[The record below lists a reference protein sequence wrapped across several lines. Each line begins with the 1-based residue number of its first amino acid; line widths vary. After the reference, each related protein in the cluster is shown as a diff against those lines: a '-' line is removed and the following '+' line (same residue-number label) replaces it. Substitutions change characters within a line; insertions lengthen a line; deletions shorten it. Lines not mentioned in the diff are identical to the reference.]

1 MNGYTGPSRRPK
13 ASVSERAH
21 ICYIWRMIES
31 VAIAIVTAVFFG
43 AVVLPVLPRLAL
55 VVPRGITSPPR
66 PSPQARARASV
77 PAPMRSSSRGIRIS
91 SAAPK
96 IEAKVGTKLARRVA
110 MPIERYPE
118 RSLMVIRRW
127 LYEAPA

>member
-1 MNGYTGPSRRPK
+1 MNGYTGPSRQPK

-43 AVVLPVLPRLAL
+43 TVVLPVLPHLAL
-55 VVPRGITSPPR
+55 VVPREITSPPR
-66 PSPQARARASV
+66 PSP
-77 PAPMRSSSRGIRIS
+77 RSIRIS

-110 MPIERYPE
+110 MLIERYPE

-127 LYEAPA
+127 LHEAPA

>member
-1 MNGYTGPSRRPK
+1 
-13 ASVSERAH
+13 
-21 ICYIWRMIES
+21 MIES
-31 VAIAIVTAVFFG
+31 AAIAIATAVFFG
-43 AVVLPVLPRLAL
+43 AVVLL

-66 PSPQARARASV
+66 PSP
-77 PAPMRSSSRGIRIS
+77 RSIRIS

-110 MPIERYPE
+110 MLIERYPE

-127 LYEAPA
+127 LHEAPA

>member
-31 VAIAIVTAVFFG
+31 AAIAIVTAVFFG
-43 AVVLPVLPRLAL
+43 AVVLL

-110 MPIERYPE
+110 MLIERYPE

-127 LYEAPA
+127 LHEAPA